1 MSKKG
6 RPAKITAKKSIKNS
20 MAPEST
26 TLQAHLDE
34 QDAQLETLR
43 NALEVLAERLIP
55 VSIGYA
61 MKPTGA
67 DDDAMVLE
75 APIAM
80 TIKRQT
86 KAVRDLT
93 EYVGEI
99 TEQLQI

>member
-6 RPAKITAKKSIKNS
+6 RPAKINATSVKHST
-20 MAPEST
+20 APEST

-43 NALEVLAERLIP
+43 TALETLAERVIP
-55 VSIGYA
+55 VSVGYA
-61 MKPTGA
+61 MKPTGEVGDNA
-67 DDDAMVLE
+67 IALE
-75 APIAM
+75 SPIAM